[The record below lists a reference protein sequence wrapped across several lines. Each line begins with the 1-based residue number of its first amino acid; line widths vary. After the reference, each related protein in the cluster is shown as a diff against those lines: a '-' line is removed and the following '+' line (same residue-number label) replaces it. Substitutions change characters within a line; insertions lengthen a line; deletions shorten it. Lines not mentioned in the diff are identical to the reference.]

1 MAEMMNY
8 DKSPVPTGTRGISRE
23 VTPDRGISSD
33 GHSGMSYESAAATGH
48 LEIMVPSQ
56 PGSPR
61 ETETLHARD
70 FGQHVIGKIE
80 SSMKRQ
86 GYMTTGPQQDAVG
99 TLRHYLAVAKG
110 SQLLDAGALKR
121 GNTLA
126 DELEREGDREEYFR
140 QVVKPWLGS
149 LTPARRR

>member
-1 MAEMMNY
+1 MSETTL
-8 DKSPVPTGTRGISRE
+8 PTKDSKQAIGVDERGALQYR
-23 VTPDRGISSD
+23 
-33 GHSGMSYESAAATGH
+33 SAAATGH
-48 LEIMVPSQ
+48 VPIMVPSL

-70 FGQHVIGKIE
+70 FGQHVISRIE
-80 SSMKRQ
+80 ASMNRQ

>member
-1 MAEMMNY
+1 MSETTL
-8 DKSPVPTGTRGISRE
+8 PTKDSKQAIGVDERGALQYR
-23 VTPDRGISSD
+23 
-33 GHSGMSYESAAATGH
+33 SAAATGH
-48 LEIMVPSQ
+48 VPIMVPSL

-70 FGQHVIGKIE
+70 FGQHVISRIE
-80 SSMKRQ
+80 ASMNRK

-140 QVVKPWLGS
+140 QVVKPWLGG